1 MNGLRKPLDRKN
13 KEVKAAKAMAAS
25 DCDKAMFQIAQN
37 EVLTID
43 ILYYQAQANAAIRA
57 QLEAAQK
64 MNSELEATIN
74 NLKAELRP
82 LRQKMSSYETLEKS
96 LASVKVR
103 LVTQEK
109 SLTQE
114 LSEKAEQEK
123 KELVREMME
132 DSAQIQRMTWGRL
145 FPNAD
150 FSSWEKTYRQCSD
163 RYNQE
168 ILAAAEEEALEE
180 EEQPVVAL
188 VPLGGNASKKDAAE
202 AESSKKSADQAAAAN
217 IEDLPLS

>member
-1 MNGLRKPLDRKN
+1 
-13 KEVKAAKAMAAS
+13 MAAS

-43 ILYYQAQANAAIRA
+43 ILYYQAQATAAIRA

-64 MNSELEATIN
+64 RNSELEATIN

-114 LSEKAEQEK
+114 LSAKAEQEK

-150 FSSWEKTYRQCSD
+150 FASWEKTYRQCSD

-217 IEDLPLS
+217 IEDLPPS

>member
-1 MNGLRKPLDRKN
+1 
-13 KEVKAAKAMAAS
+13 MAAS
-25 DCDKAMFQIAQN
+25 SCDKAMFQIAQN

-43 ILYYQAQANAAIRA
+43 LLYYQAQATAAVRA
-57 QLEAAQK
+57 QLETAQK
-64 MNSELEATIN
+64 KVDELEGTVTK
-74 NLKAELRP
+74 LKAELKP
-82 LRQKMSSYETLEKS
+82 LRQKMHSYEAMEKS
-96 LASVKVR
+96 LANVKER
-103 LVTQEK
+103 LVSQEK

-123 KELVREMME
+123 KELVREMVE

-150 FSSWEKTYRQCSD
+150 FASWERTYRQCSET
-163 RYNQE
+163 YNQE
-168 ILAAAEEEALEE
+168 ILAAAEEEALEEALEE

-217 IEDLPLS
+217 TELPPS

>member
-1 MNGLRKPLDRKN
+1 
-13 KEVKAAKAMAAS
+13 
-25 DCDKAMFQIAQN
+25 MFQIAQN

-43 ILYYQAQANAAIRA
+43 ILYYQAQATAAIRA

-64 MNSELEATIN
+64 RNSELEATIN
-74 NLKAELRP
+74 NLKADLRP

-150 FSSWEKTYRQCSD
+150 FASWEKTYRQCSD

-168 ILAAAEEEALEE
+168 ILAAAEDEALEE
-180 EEQPVVAL
+180 EEPVVAL
-188 VPLGGNASKKDAAE
+188 VPLGDKASKEGAAE

-217 IEDLPLS
+217 TELPPS

>member
-43 ILYYQAQANAAIRA
+43 ILYYQAQATAAIRA

-64 MNSELEATIN
+64 RNSELEATIN

-96 LASVKVR
+96 LASVKER

-150 FSSWEKTYRQCSD
+150 FASWEKTYRQCSD

-217 IEDLPLS
+217 IEDLPPS

>member
-1 MNGLRKPLDRKN
+1 
-13 KEVKAAKAMAAS
+13 MAAS

-43 ILYYQAQANAAIRA
+43 ILYYQAQATAAIRA

-64 MNSELEATIN
+64 RNSELEATIN

-150 FSSWEKTYRQCSD
+150 FASWEKTYRQCSD
-163 RYNQE
+163 TYNQE

-180 EEQPVVAL
+180 ALEEEEPVVAL

-217 IEDLPLS
+217 IEDLPPS

>member
-25 DCDKAMFQIAQN
+25 NCDKAMFQIAQN

-43 ILYYQAQANAAIRA
+43 ILYYQAQATAAIRA

-64 MNSELEATIN
+64 RNGELETTIT
-74 NLKAELRP
+74 NLKAELKP
-82 LRQKMSSYETLEKS
+82 LRLKMYSYEALEKS
-96 LASVKVR
+96 LANVKER

-114 LSEKAEQEK
+114 LSAKAEQEK

-132 DSAQIQRMTWGRL
+132 DSAQI
-145 FPNAD
+145 
-150 FSSWEKTYRQCSD
+150 
-163 RYNQE
+163 
-168 ILAAAEEEALEE
+168 
-180 EEQPVVAL
+180 
-188 VPLGGNASKKDAAE
+188 
-202 AESSKKSADQAAAAN
+202 
-217 IEDLPLS
+217 

>member
-1 MNGLRKPLDRKN
+1 
-13 KEVKAAKAMAAS
+13 
-25 DCDKAMFQIAQN
+25 
-37 EVLTID
+37 
-43 ILYYQAQANAAIRA
+43 
-57 QLEAAQK
+57 
-64 MNSELEATIN
+64 
-74 NLKAELRP
+74 
-82 LRQKMSSYETLEKS
+82 
-96 LASVKVR
+96 
-103 LVTQEK
+103 
-109 SLTQE
+109 
-114 LSEKAEQEK
+114 
-123 KELVREMME
+123 MME

-150 FSSWEKTYRQCSD
+150 FASWEKTYRQCSD

-217 IEDLPLS
+217 IEDLPPS

>member
-1 MNGLRKPLDRKN
+1 
-13 KEVKAAKAMAAS
+13 MAAS

-43 ILYYQAQANAAIRA
+43 ILYYQAQATAAVRA

-64 MNSELEATIN
+64 KNDELEATIT
-74 NLKAELRP
+74 NLKAELKP
-82 LRQKMSSYETLEKS
+82 LRLKMYSYEAMEKS
-96 LASVKVR
+96 LANVKER
-103 LVTQEK
+103 LLSKEK

-145 FPNAD
+145 FPSAD
-150 FSSWEKTYRQCSD
+150 FASWERTYRQCSEI
-163 RYNQE
+163 YNQQ
-168 ILAAAEEEALEE
+168 ILAAAEEEALEGTLE
-180 EEQPVVAL
+180 EEEEPVVAL
-188 VPLGGNASKKDAAE
+188 VPLGGKASKDDAAK
-202 AESSKKSADQAAAAN
+202 AESSKKSADQAAAADT
-217 IEDLPLS
+217 ELPPS